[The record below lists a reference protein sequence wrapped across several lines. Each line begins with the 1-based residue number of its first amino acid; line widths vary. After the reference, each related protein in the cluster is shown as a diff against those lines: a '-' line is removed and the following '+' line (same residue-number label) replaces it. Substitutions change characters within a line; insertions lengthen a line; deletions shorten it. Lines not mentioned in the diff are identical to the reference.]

1 MGRISKVQI
10 RLIHSFIHSLNPYSL
25 PLEMAVRVGEGANE
39 KTSTDNAIPNHHGF
53 SKTAWGVKPGL
64 HSSCAQH
71 SCASPTTPGEKEP
84 KVEI

>member
-39 KTSTDNAIPNHHGF
+39 KTSTDNAIPDHLVHIM
-53 SKTAWGVKPGL
+53 
-64 HSSCAQH
+64 
-71 SCASPTTPGEKEP
+71 ASPRLPGE
-84 KVEI
+84 